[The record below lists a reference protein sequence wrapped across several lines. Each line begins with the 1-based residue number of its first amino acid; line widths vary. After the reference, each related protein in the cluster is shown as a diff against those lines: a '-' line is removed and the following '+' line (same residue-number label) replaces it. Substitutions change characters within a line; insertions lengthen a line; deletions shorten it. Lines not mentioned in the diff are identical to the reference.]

1 MKITMT
7 IIEPT
12 QHWVILRGWYYRD
25 CWVRLDDGT
34 VALYAIP
41 EGPVGQ

>member
-1 MKITMT
+1 MT

-12 QHWVILRGWYYRD
+12 QHWRIKRGWYYRD
-25 CWVRLDDGT
+25 CWVRLADGT

-41 EGPVGQ
+41 EGPVGK